1 MALAPEEGET
11 SPFGIGSSSENF
23 HALASRVKGSSFSRF
38 APRGHGGITA
48 PATNTPKHSPQ
59 SGVASKLKSSAG
71 SASSKMIT
79 IGFAFLRDDGKVGDQ
94 EDIDHVLVNV
104 SPGTTTSADIV
115 EAAERRLPRLKNDF
129 GAFTLM
135 TTRGVELTDED
146 VQCDGFWQTNRQVK
160 VTPKRAFKKHQEDLL
175 AKAAGAASTKLSH
188 GKGKGKSQSRAISP
202 SRTAPPPKIRR
213 QAISKKPSTS
223 WSIVSSGDSSD
234 KLPIIDLG
242 ERSDKPK
249 ERKTSE
255 VGLSN
260 AEARLIDMQAT
271 LDNVQE
277 TVSEIQKTIS
287 CKSSLA
293 ADIFTKL
300 QEQATCPV
308 CSFVLKQPILTNC
321 CNNAVCCKCAETWN
335 SSSSTPPDHC
345 PICGSRAYDQ
355 YLCFNMKGVSELF
368 DTIKILSR

>member
-1 MALAPEEGET
+1 
-11 SPFGIGSSSENF
+11 
-23 HALASRVKGSSFSRF
+23 
-38 APRGHGGITA
+38 
-48 PATNTPKHSPQ
+48 
-59 SGVASKLKSSAG
+59 
-71 SASSKMIT
+71 
-79 IGFAFLRDDGKVGDQ
+79 
-94 EDIDHVLVNV
+94 
-104 SPGTTTSADIV
+104 
-115 EAAERRLPRLKNDF
+115 
-129 GAFTLM
+129 M

-202 SRTAPPPKIRR
+202 SRAAPPPKIRR
-213 QAISKKPSTS
+213 QAISKKPSTF

-234 KLPIIDLG
+234 ELPIIDLG
-242 ERSDKPK
+242 ARERSDKPK
-249 ERKTSE
+249 ERRTSE

-300 QEQATCPV
+300 QEQASCPV

-321 CNNAVCCKCAETWN
+321 CNNAVCCKCAET
-335 SSSSTPPDHC
+335 
-345 PICGSRAYDQ
+345 
-355 YLCFNMKGVSELF
+355 
-368 DTIKILSR
+368 